1 MKPRRTRVANPAGL
15 VAPWA
20 ASVVLCLGTVALS
33 HAQTTALTPPNQRI
47 TDGAINTDLQTYESV
62 QGRIKGLNDRG
73 RPVRDYHLSKAQC
86 WLDVSFHE
94 YSRNDRSAFPQE
106 ALDQAV
112 GLVQGMEQSKPL
124 GYDTPLVNGAAKLRE
139 DLWQR
144 AQTLRGHVGFACA
157 QAKAACAEVEL
168 VHAGNEFNQQQWRH
182 AKPYVQIAEDL
193 LAEAQALAAACPVPP
208 PPAPLAPL
216 PPVVVAPPPP
226 PPLPPTPLPALA
238 PVRAELLF
246 GFDRHRASDVQPA
259 SLATLDAALASVK
272 RDKLKLLAVR
282 LIGYADIRLRGG
294 SADYNLR
301 LSQRRVDTARE
312 LVVQRG
318 VEPVLIGT
326 DAKGDTPQVTACPAS
341 VQPKPGSLDDCL
353 LPNRRVTIELVV
365 ARP

>member
-1 MKPRRTRVANPAGL
+1 
-15 VAPWA
+15 
-20 ASVVLCLGTVALS
+20 LCLGTVALS
-33 HAQTTALTPPNQRI
+33 QAQTTALTPPERRI

-94 YSRNDRSAFPQE
+94 YSRNDRSAFSQE

-144 AQTLRGHVGFACA
+144 AQTLRGHAGFACA

-193 LAEAQALAAACPVPP
+193 VAEAQALAAACPVPP
-208 PPAPLAPL
+208 APAPLAPL
-216 PPVVVAPPPP
+216 LPVVVAPPPP
-226 PPLPPTPLPALA
+226 PPPPPPPAPLPALA

-246 GFDRHRASDVQPA
+246 GFDRHGASDVQPA

-312 LVVQRG
+312 LVRQRG
-318 VEPVLIGT
+318 FDPVLIGT
-326 DAKGDTPQVTACPAS
+326 DAKGGAAPVAECPAS

-353 LPNRRVTIELVV
+353 LPNRRVTVELVV